1 MAAAEASDDWLPRRR
16 KPPRNHDACSF
27 ELPAQAALIYFCY
40 FYSCYFFLLKVVVDI
55 GQLMVGDRAYKA
67 WQQAQV

>member
-1 MAAAEASDDWLPRRR
+1 MMRR
-16 KPPRNHDACSF
+16 SF

-40 FYSCYFFLLKVVVDI
+40 FYFCYFFLLKVVVDI
-55 GQLMVGDRAYKA
+55 AQLMVGDRAYKA